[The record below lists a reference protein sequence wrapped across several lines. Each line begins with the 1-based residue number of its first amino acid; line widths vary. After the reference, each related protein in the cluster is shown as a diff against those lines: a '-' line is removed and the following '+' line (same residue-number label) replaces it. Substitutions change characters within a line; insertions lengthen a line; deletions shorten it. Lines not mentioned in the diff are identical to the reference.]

1 MSLIYKLS
9 KIPLILKQAPVS
21 HLLSIGLLIQWSGV
35 GFRVSKGQDV
45 PGQTGAGGPV
55 VPLSRDKKVSLS
67 RCPFVP
73 GQKSFACPVVP
84 LSRDNEGT
92 SVPLSLTPG
101 TMKRL
106 LSLFPAGQENPIPLK
121 TLLPIYM
128 GNFLTVS
135 SVLWMILIFNNAFF
149 YYFQMTC

>member
-73 GQKSFACPVVP
+73 GQGQEQMSQDKLLCP
-84 LSRDNEGT
+84 GT
-92 SVPLSLTPG
+92 SQNKMNFKISKKMTRFPVSEHH
-101 TMKRL
+101 
-106 LSLFPAGQENPIPLK
+106 FPALEHP
-121 TLLPIYM
+121 
-128 GNFLTVS
+128 FL
-135 SVLWMILIFNNAFF
+135 F
-149 YYFQMTC
+149 